1 MKYLAVDIGGTSIK
15 YALMDEDAHI
25 GDRGSLRTPLDSL
38 EHLLDELESL
48 FIKYKNEISGMA
60 VSMPGVI
67 DNVNGFCYTGGS
79 LLYNQNINFVELLQG
94 RCKTQ
99 ITIENDGK
107 CAALAEVW
115 KGSLKFCNDGIV
127 LVLGTGVGGGI
138 IKDRKIHRGKHFSA
152 GEFSFILTDRHSN
165 NEIKDFFG
173 FANGNEALR
182 KLVASKKNSSAD
194 QLNGKIIFEMAN
206 KGDKDALDCID
217 KFARELAV
225 QIHNLQVI
233 FDPERVAIGGGI
245 SVQPLLIETTKK
257 HLNKIYEDLIYVVP
271 HAEIVPCDYFN
282 DSNLIGALYNFLCLT
297 KNIQQS

>member
-25 GDRGSLRTPLDSL
+25 GDRGSIRTPLDSL

-282 DSNLIGALYNFLCLT
+282 DSNLIGALYNFLSLT